1 MTKSEQGKEGSFLL
15 GDATFIEISGGR
27 WRCVETGQE
36 MPEKEKDSYSKSRAC
51 RVGLIDAA
59 VAKRK
64 PPLNTFEPH
73 PVSK

>member
-1 MTKSEQGKEGSFLL
+1 MGESELGKEGRFLL
-15 GDATFIEISGGR
+15 GDPTFIEIDEGR

-36 MPEKEKDSYSKSRAC
+36 MPAKEKESYSKSRAC

-64 PPLNTFEPH
+64 PPLNTFEQH
-73 PVSK
+73 PISK